1 MTSTPDSIEGTIIVV
16 VRWVKLAVEIFGA
29 GLVTLGVCVAIVSLI
44 RTLAA
49 GKPAEFTATRLILA
63 RHLALALEFELGAD
77 ILGTAVS
84 PSWDQIGKL
93 GAVAVI
99 RTGLNFFLSMEMKG
113 ERTVEKG
120 TADPVCGMNID
131 EKRASTVRHGDKTY
145 YFCSAGCKT
154 TFEKDP
160 AKYAKS

>member
-16 VRWVKLAVEIFGA
+16 VRWVKLGVEIFGA
-29 GLVTLGVCVAIVSLI
+29 GLVTLGVCLPIVHLL

-49 GKPAEFTATRLILA
+49 RKPGDFTSTRLILA

-77 ILGTAVS
+77 ILGTAIS

-99 RTGLNFFLSMEMKG
+99 RTGLNFFLSMEMQR
-113 ERTVEKG
+113 ERAVERNEVELLG
-120 TADPVCGMNID
+120 QARCG
-131 EKRASTVRHGDKTY
+131 A
-145 YFCSAGCKT
+145 
-154 TFEKDP
+154 P
-160 AKYAKS
+160 KS

>member
-1 MTSTPDSIEGTIIVV
+1 MTSTPDSIEGTAIIV
-16 VRWVKLAVEIFGA
+16 VRWVKLGVEIFGA
-29 GLVTLGVCVAIVSLI
+29 GLVTLGVCVAIAQLI
-44 RTLAA
+44 RNLAA
-49 GKPAEFTATRLILA
+49 RKPADFTATRLILA

-113 ERTVEKG
+113 ESVVEKG
-120 TADPVCGMNID
+120 EAALVPQPNQG
-131 EKRASTVRHGDKTY
+131 HL
-145 YFCSAGCKT
+145 
-154 TFEKDP
+154 
-160 AKYAKS
+160 

>member
-1 MTSTPDSIEGTIIVV
+1 MTSTPESIEGTIIIV
-16 VRWVKLAVEIFGA
+16 VRWVKLGVEIFGA
-29 GLVTLGVCVAIVSLI
+29 GLVTLGVCVAIVQLI

-49 GKPAEFTATRLILA
+49 REPAEFIATRLILA
-63 RHLALALEFELGAD
+63 RYLALALEFELGAD

-113 ERTVEKG
+113 AAATV
-120 TADPVCGMNID
+120 
-131 EKRASTVRHGDKTY
+131 ASPKS
-145 YFCSAGCKT
+145 SAVI
-154 TFEKDP
+154 
-160 AKYAKS
+160 

>member
-1 MTSTPDSIEGTIIVV
+1 MTPTPDSIEGGIIVV
-16 VRWVKLAVEIFGA
+16 VRWVKLGVEIFGA
-29 GLVTLGVCVAIVSLI
+29 GLVTLGVCVAIVQLI
-44 RTLAA
+44 RKLVAR
-49 GKPAEFTATRLILA
+49 KSAEFTATRLILA

-113 ERTVEKG
+113 EVEKG
-120 TADPVCGMNID
+120 EAAVAPESKQGNL
-131 EKRASTVRHGDKTY
+131 
-145 YFCSAGCKT
+145 
-154 TFEKDP
+154 
-160 AKYAKS
+160 

>member
-1 MTSTPDSIEGTIIVV
+1 MTSRWYLVCASGFDMTSTPDSIEGTIIVV
-16 VRWVKLAVEIFGA
+16 VHWLKLGVEIFGA
-29 GLVTLGVCVAIVSLI
+29 GLVTLGVCVAIVHLI

-49 GKPAEFTATRLILA
+49 RKPAEFTTTRLILA
-63 RHLALALEFELGAD
+63 RYLALALEFELGAD

-113 ERTVEKG
+113 ERTVDKG
-120 TADPVCGMNID
+120 KGALARQSNKGNLH
-131 EKRASTVRHGDKTY
+131 E
-145 YFCSAGCKT
+145 
-154 TFEKDP
+154 
-160 AKYAKS
+160 

>member
-1 MTSTPDSIEGTIIVV
+1 MNSTPDAIEGTIIGL
-16 VRWVKLAVEIFGA
+16 VRWVKLGVEIFGA
-29 GLVTLGVCVAIVSLI
+29 GLVTLGVCVAIAQLV
-44 RTLAA
+44 RNLAA
-49 GKPAEFTATRLILA
+49 RKPADFTATRLILA

-113 ERTVEKG
+113 EKTVAKG
-120 TADPVCGMNID
+120 EAALVPPCDSGTLREHPRGIATG
-131 EKRASTVRHGDKTY
+131 G
-145 YFCSAGCKT
+145 GQ
-154 TFEKDP
+154 
-160 AKYAKS
+160 

>member
-16 VRWVKLAVEIFGA
+16 VRWVKLGVEIFGA
-29 GLVTLGVCVAIVSLI
+29 GLVTLGVCVAIVHLI

-49 GKPAEFTATRLILA
+49 REPAEFTATRLILA
-63 RHLALALEFELGAD
+63 RYLALALEFELGAD

-99 RTGLNFFLSMEMKG
+99 RTGLNFFLSMEMQG
-113 ERTVEKG
+113 EMTVG
-120 TADPVCGMNID
+120 RG
-131 EKRASTVRHGDKTY
+131 
-145 YFCSAGCKT
+145 
-154 TFEKDP
+154 
-160 AKYAKS
+160 